1 MPTTTR
7 LKPKQTL
14 TQIKQN
20 RERKSTE
27 LRNTFSGSSID
38 KPVPAKKVKDF
49 ISPLVIAIAEKEIL
63 DEEGEP
69 RVFVALPEPVIGI
82 LKYPDKNDIS
92 ENKFIQEVTIN
103 EIRKYWGSVSCAI
116 RIDIPFAIKSPNTEI
131 NVLFSRA
138 PKLIIHSDKWVD
150 DFFTK
155 KYEKKYAVS
164 ISNNVKKIGRKT
176 NTLEEGLKDIKIMLQ
191 QLGGRN
197 PEKIHYENLLKI
209 YKSHPTH
216 DNGCIV
222 TINLGISFRMEHDF
236 ESFWVLCSQGN
247 RINEETIYPNP
258 ESLSHDHIKNIL
270 KYLYNYRD
278 EPLYEYLDKHSDI
291 KEYIIN

>member
-92 ENKFIQEVTIN
+92 ENKFYFRSLV
-103 EIRKYWGSVSCAI
+103 Y
-116 RIDIPFAIKSPNTEI
+116 
-131 NVLFSRA
+131 L
-138 PKLIIHSDKWVD
+138 
-150 DFFTK
+150 
-155 KYEKKYAVS
+155 
-164 ISNNVKKIGRKT
+164 NN
-176 NTLEEGLKDIKIMLQ
+176 
-191 QLGGRN
+191 
-197 PEKIHYENLLKI
+197 
-209 YKSHPTH
+209 
-216 DNGCIV
+216 
-222 TINLGISFRMEHDF
+222 
-236 ESFWVLCSQGN
+236 
-247 RINEETIYPNP
+247 
-258 ESLSHDHIKNIL
+258 
-270 KYLYNYRD
+270 
-278 EPLYEYLDKHSDI
+278 
-291 KEYIIN
+291 